1 MFKYGRVS
9 EDVGSPLRTPAKRYD
24 AGSGG
29 GAGHSNCRAC
39 SSTCKW
45 VRNGKDSSLQINPQD
60 SISLYNPFGEV
71 IDQDSPI

>member
-9 EDVGSPLRTPAKRYD
+9 EDVESPLRTPAKRYD

-60 SISLYNPFGEV
+60 SRV
-71 IDQDSPI
+71 